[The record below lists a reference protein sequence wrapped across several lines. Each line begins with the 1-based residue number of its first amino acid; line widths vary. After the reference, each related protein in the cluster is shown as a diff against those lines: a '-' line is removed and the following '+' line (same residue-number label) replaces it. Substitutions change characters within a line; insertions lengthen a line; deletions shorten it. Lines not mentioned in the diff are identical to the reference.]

1 MMLSGSFFVDG
12 VIVMNAI
19 VSTLFALSILAG
31 IAGQLNAADMSG
43 SRSYEQQEREI
54 H

>member
-1 MMLSGSFFVDG
+1 MMLSGAFFVDG
-12 VIVMNAI
+12 VIAMKTI
-19 VSTLFALSILAG
+19 VSTLLALSILAG